1 MKENDIIIKEIKHNS
16 DQVCEQVRNNQILI
30 KSNDQKFEEFKNKME
45 SSIQS
50 LVSNYEE
57 FKNKMES
64 SMQSLDY
71 RLDRNYTEVTE
82 DIAAIK
88 SMLV

>member
-50 LVSNYEE
+50 L
-57 FKNKMES
+57 
-64 SMQSLDY
+64 DY
-71 RLDRNYTEVTE
+71 RLNINYTEVKE